1 MRRFILGTD
10 WWTDCD
16 DAVAMRLLTSAHKK
30 REIELIGVSI
40 DACMEYSVRSL
51 DGFLTSDRLLDI
63 PIGIDHAATD
73 FTGPA
78 RYQPRLS
85 QYASRY
91 KSNDD
96 AEDSLRLYRRLLSQS
111 EGKVEII
118 EIGFDH
124 VLAALLESEGDDI
137 SPLSGLEL
145 VREKVEKFWLMAGK
159 WDEDG
164 GKEFNFSCNAR
175 SCRGAHIFCEKCP
188 VPVTF
193 LGFEVGADIKTG
205 GELEPGD
212 ILYDVLHDHGAIY
225 GRSSWDPMLVLLA
238 IIGDEGKAGYRVVR
252 GRASV
257 EADTGF
263 NHFTESADG
272 MHAYVVKA
280 FEDDFYKRAINE
292 LIRL

>member
-1 MRRFILGTD
+1 MRRFIVGTD

-30 REIELIGVSI
+30 GEIELLGVSI
-40 DACMEYSVRSL
+40 DACMEYSVPSL
-51 DGFLTSDRLLDI
+51 DGFLTKEGVDV
-63 PIGIDHAATD
+63 PIGIDRGATD

-78 RYQPRLS
+78 RYQSRLC

-96 AEDSLRLYRRLLSQS
+96 AEESLRMYRRLLAES
-111 EGKVEII
+111 EGKVEMI
-118 EIGFDH
+118 EVGFDH
-124 VLAALLESEGDDI
+124 VLAYLLESEGDDI

-145 VREKVEKFWLMAGK
+145 VREKVSKFWLMAGR
-159 WDEDG
+159 WDIDG
-164 GKEFNFSCNAR
+164 GKEFNFSCNAKT
-175 SCRGAHIFCEKCP
+175 CRGAHIFCKKCP

-193 LGFEVGADIKTG
+193 LGFEVGADVKTG
-205 GELEPGD
+205 GELKEGD
-212 ILYDVLHDHGAIY
+212 ILYDVLHDHGAIH
-225 GRSSWDPMLVLLA
+225 GRSSWDPMLALLA
-238 IIGDEGKAGYRVVR
+238 IIGDEEKAGYKTVR

-257 EADTGF
+257 EAETGL

-280 FEDDFYKRAINE
+280 REDDYYKNMINE
-292 LIRL
+292 LIAN